1 MESQWRRARV
11 LTLSKPVLSTMG
23 RGHHMDGR
31 PLRAGLCARPE
42 ISPDSNLQKTFG
54 CDYKP
59 RSPVRILFLRHAK
72 RSHTHVR
79 QLWKTQSDVSMTM
92 MM

>member
-1 MESQWRRARV
+1 MESRWRRARV
-11 LTLSKPVLSTMG
+11 LTLSKPVLSRLG

-42 ISPDSNLQKTFG
+42 ISPDSNLVRTLRKTFG
-54 CDYKP
+54 CDEKP
-59 RSPVRILFLRHAK
+59 RSPVRILFSMHAK

-79 QLWKTQSDVSMTM
+79 QLWIT
-92 MM
+92 